1 MDSKLTTERR
11 PAHRRRPLAVAVG
24 ASLLLSAGLMTGC
37 DNNGPSTASKTPL
50 GQSASPA
57 GNDYATI
64 QGGEVIARINGSPLY
79 RENLEV
85 VKENLGAGVP
95 ESRLVSRMVEL
106 RLLANRARNKGLH
119 EDPSTQARI
128 QNAIDNQLA
137 NTYLTGYL
145 ASLEISEDELEAA
158 YEKAV
163 ETLGGEE
170 QHRAW
175 HILVKDE
182 DEARALLEEIQGG
195 ADFAELAREH
205 STDTVSGENGGDL
218 GWFSL
223 DQMVE
228 PFANAVAE
236 LEPGQLGDEPVESQ
250 FGWHIIKLEGVRKS
264 PPPSFEQM
272 RPQLED
278 RIRRQTIT
286 DKIEQLRAD
295 ANVEILTDEVRSM
308 VDRDDAAQDVTSE
321 ATAEATDAATTADDA
336 EADQAGD
343 NSRSGMDG
351 LPAEPLKTMP

>member
-1 MDSKLTTERR
+1 MDSKLITERR
-11 PAHRRRPLAVAVG
+11 PAHRRHPLAIAVG

-37 DNNGPSTASKTPL
+37 DNNGAETANKTPL
-50 GQSASPA
+50 GQSASSA
-57 GNDYATI
+57 SADYATI
-64 QGGEVIARINGSPLY
+64 DGGEVIARINCSPLY

-106 RLLANRARNKGLH
+106 RLLANQAREEGLDD
-119 EDPSTQARI
+119 DPSTQARI

-137 NTYLTGYL
+137 NTYLTNYL
-145 ASLEISEDELEAA
+145 ASVEISESELKEA

-163 ETLGGEE
+163 ENLGGEE

-182 DEARALLEEIQGG
+182 DTARELLEKLRNG
-195 ADFAELAREH
+195 ADFAELAKEY
-205 STDTVSGENGGDL
+205 STDTVSGKNGGDL

-236 LEPGQLGDEPVESQ
+236 LEPGELSEEPVKSQ

-272 RPQLED
+272 RPELED
-278 RIRRQTIT
+278 RIRRQAIT
-286 DKIEQLRAD
+286 DKIDALRSE

-308 VDRDDAAQDVTSE
+308 VDRDENAEADDTGTDDGE
-321 ATAEATDAATTADDA
+321 ATAETTEADAADDS
-336 EADQAGD
+336 
-343 NSRSGMDG
+343 NRSGMDG
-351 LPAEPLKTMP
+351 LPAEPLKALP